1 MDTFFVRNRVEL
13 SVILPTPKLS
23 FLFLYSI
30 LIHIFMGFL
39 PTKNQIKQLIKVIY
53 FLMICF
59 EGKAALVNDTLQP
72 TLKINSFKSKILG
85 KDSTWIL
92 NQPISI
98 PTQPSLV
105 IVSFTDSS
113 ADDTYKCLVDNY
125 ESFYTKLDLGKSK
138 IIYLANLQGGN
149 YTITVTNVRTEQKAE
164 LKFSIASV
172 FWQKW
177 WFSPLVFLI
186 LGVILGA
193 IFYIFYLIRLR
204 QELRVQSIKYELEI
218 KALRAQMNPHFIFN
232 CMNTIDAYILRKRFM
247 EASDYLQKFSKL
259 IRRILENS
267 ESQTISI
274 EQEIQ
279 TLKLYIELE
288 QERFSDSF
296 TYVLD
301 IQSELQDSDYQIPS
315 LVLQPFVENAILHGI
330 RHLTERKGEVIIKM
344 RKIEEQGKESILY
357 CEVQDNG
364 IGRKASGIINQ
375 QRQSNHKSM
384 GVNVTIERIKTYQ
397 AIYGSKMETL
407 VNDLNEGT
415 RVEIKLPLILS

>member
-1 MDTFFVRNRVEL
+1 
-13 SVILPTPKLS
+13 
-23 FLFLYSI
+23 
-30 LIHIFMGFL
+30 MGFL
-39 PTKNQIKQLIKVIY
+39 PTKIQIKQLIAIV
-53 FLMICF
+53 FLLTVCF
-59 EGKAALVNDTLQP
+59 EGKATMANDTLP
-72 TLKINSFKSKILG
+72 SNLTISSFKTIILNR
-85 KDSTWIL
+85 DSTWKL
-92 NQPISI
+92 NQTISI

-105 IVSFTDSS
+105 IISFADSS
-113 ADDTYKCLVDNY
+113 VNSTYKCLVTNN
-125 ESFYTKLDLGKSK
+125 ESFHTRLKLEKNKTL
-138 IIYLANLQGGN
+138 YLANLQGGD
-149 YTITVTNVRTEQKAE
+149 YTATVTNLKTEQKTE
-164 LKFSIASV
+164 LKFRIASV

-193 IFYIFYLIRLR
+193 IFYTFYLIRLR
-204 QELRVQSIKYELEI
+204 QELQVQSIKYKLEI

-259 IRRILENS
+259 IRKILENS

-330 RHLTERKGEVIIKM
+330 RHLTERKGEVIVKM
-344 RKIEEQGKESILY
+344 RKIEEKGKEPILY

-364 IGRKASGIINQ
+364 VGRKASGIINQ
-375 QRQSNHKSM
+375 QRQSSHKSM

-407 VNDLNEGT
+407 VIDLNEGT

>member
-1 MDTFFVRNRVEL
+1 
-13 SVILPTPKLS
+13 
-23 FLFLYSI
+23 
-30 LIHIFMGFL
+30 MGFL
-39 PTKNQIKQLIKVIY
+39 PTKIQIKKLIAIVY
-53 FLMICF
+53 LLTICF
-59 EGKAALVNDTLQP
+59 EGKATIPNDTLP
-72 TLKINSFKSKILG
+72 FNLTISSFKTKILDL
-85 KDSTWIL
+85 DSTWTL
-92 NQPISI
+92 NKPIFI

-105 IVSFTDSS
+105 IISFVDSS
-113 ADDTYKCLVDNY
+113 INDTYKCLVTNY
-125 ESFYTKLDLGKSK
+125 ESFYTELNLGKNK
-138 IIYLANLQGGN
+138 TLYLANLQGGD
-149 YTITVTNVRTEQKAE
+149 YTITITNIETEQKTE
-164 LKFSIASV
+164 LKFRIASV

-193 IFYIFYLIRLR
+193 IFYTFYLIRLR
-204 QELRVQSIKYELEI
+204 QELLVQSIKYELEI

-259 IRRILENS
+259 IRKILENS

-330 RHLTERKGEVIIKM
+330 RHLTERKGEVIVKM
-344 RKIEEQGKESILY
+344 RKIEEKGKEPILY

-364 IGRKASGIINQ
+364 VGRKASGIINQ
-375 QRQSNHKSM
+375 QRQSSHKSM

-407 VNDLNEGT
+407 VIDLNEGT